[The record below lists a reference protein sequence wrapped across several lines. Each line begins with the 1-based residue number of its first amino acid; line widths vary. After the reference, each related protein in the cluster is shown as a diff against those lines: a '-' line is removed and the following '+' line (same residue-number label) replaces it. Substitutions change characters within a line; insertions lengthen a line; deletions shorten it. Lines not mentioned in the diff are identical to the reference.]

1 MLHRLE
7 FRFTIAALLALAG
20 ASLSGQAGPAVA
32 QANGLRLV
40 LSLDSSSL
48 TFPFPARE
56 TVHLVNRG
64 TKPVWLYHRAR
75 ATDVGAGLR
84 PALTENPP
92 AEGPMLAVHFA
103 AAKGDSERG
112 EGAVL
117 EPTGLPHPHLVR
129 LGPGEEYAE
138 KEVIQVSPAAESKDG
153 KGAPIWGRYRL
164 SVTYRAKYSNADEIA
179 RVTGVQFWQGEV
191 ASEAV
196 EVELR
201 PPAGTGSITGSVVG
215 PDNQRVTNALTS
227 LTDEEERLIGQER
240 VDFDGRFAFSNLPLG
255 SYWVVVEREP
265 RKEQTAVFRRLTL
278 TAESPAASFD
288 FVLSPLEINE
298 PKQMLHEPVVI
309 RVTNP
314 AGHPLADTSLE
325 ATWSS
330 GEVMDSVKGK
340 TDREGLAT
348 LELIPGPNFITLRRK
363 GCPAGDQRVVVE
375 GSGVVEGFNLVE
387 ECSKP

>member
-1 MLHRLE
+1 
-7 FRFTIAALLALAG
+7 
-20 ASLSGQAGPAVA
+20 
-32 QANGLRLV
+32 
-40 LSLDSSSL
+40 
-48 TFPFPARE
+48 
-56 TVHLVNRG
+56 
-64 TKPVWLYHRAR
+64 
-75 ATDVGAGLR
+75 
-84 PALTENPP
+84 
-92 AEGPMLAVHFA
+92 MLAVHFA
-103 AAKGDSERG
+103 AAKGDSEGG

-138 KEVIQVSPAAESKDG
+138 KEVIQVSPATESKDG

-278 TAESPAASFD
+278 TAKSPAASFD

-314 AGHPLADTSLE
+314 AGHPLADIIPVI
-325 ATWSS
+325 SS
-330 GEVMDSVKGK
+330 IDPVMGGV
-340 TDREGLAT
+340 DR
-348 LELIPGPNFITLRRK
+348 
-363 GCPAGDQRVVVE
+363 
-375 GSGVVEGFNLVE
+375 
-387 ECSKP
+387 